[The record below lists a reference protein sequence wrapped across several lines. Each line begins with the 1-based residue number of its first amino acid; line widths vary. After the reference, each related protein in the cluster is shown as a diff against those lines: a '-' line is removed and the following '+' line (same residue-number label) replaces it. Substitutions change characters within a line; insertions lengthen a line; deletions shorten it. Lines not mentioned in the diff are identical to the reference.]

1 MEGARQGKQKGDVQK
16 VQLAVVELVE
26 TTVFSAMVEGLNGR
40 YSHYLLDSPFFC
52 KKAFYRKDITV
63 LLNCNDTDKK

>member
-26 TTVFSAMVEGLNGR
+26 GLNDR
-40 YSHYLLDSPFFC
+40 YSHYLLDIPFLVGGVKPEPGIARQFAES
-52 KKAFYRKDITV
+52 K
-63 LLNCNDTDKK
+63 L